1 MSANEDPAAPSNA
14 EAPAD
19 QLEDWLSDLRT
30 EVAADPS
37 GWIGEEPAE
46 NHPATH
52 PASHPAAHPATGPA
66 APPPAP
72 PAEPT
77 RIGRHRAPDQ

>member
-46 NHPATH
+46 NHPA
-52 PASHPAAHPATGPA
+52 SHPATRPA
-66 APPPAP
+66 APPPAPPAPAP